1 MLIDIAHP
9 VSFTIP
15 TVARLSAVE
24 VSELDDSTK
33 GKVTLSFSSVELEKG
48 VEYTLTLV
56 GQDATQETLSREV
69 TTTLSGEIGE
79 LDEVLYPFETDAT
92 RRAQQMKFGVLYK
105 ATSLQATGR
114 SNSVQVGS
122 VGVQMPDEPVRLTK
136 IEVDDETETTIRLLV
151 TGSGFVPKETYTVEV
166 SGVFTGSGS
175 EDAHTRTFT
184 VVASDATS
192 ASSSTLVLSSSSDS
206 TSLQFGQT
214 YTVTKIDNGTDFG
227 ILVST
232 LSFVTPQL
240 PESPPL
246 PSVSRVISAS
256 VELNSQGI
264 LMSIVLTGE
273 HLPSDSAFELTL
285 NDTITIPVSFTS
297 STKGK
302 SEVVMLGL
310 DGGLD
315 FGSTYLIT
323 DLCTGGLKI
332 IADGI
337 SISTPPKPS
346 ELTISVCSDDAGD
359 SSMIRSG
366 ADVSTCLRIER
377 AWEIAERLSI
387 ANTMLRIVKP
397 ASLSTPLL
405 MSSLPFKLTSG
416 NMNQSLLSL
425 FQPTSNTDSEPSFLS
440 ITNGE
445 CGLTLLTITTPS
457 SSSFVFISAQ
467 SSTITIQMCSIEGN
481 NSTVSNSEGSIC
493 GWNKGFL
500 HFIESTTNLSAV
512 TMKGLGSGGIVQK
525 GGELTIS
532 KGEFSENGGTN
543 SSFPSARQ
551 NIHCEGEGKLM
562 IDSLSKGD
570 GTKNS
575 PSAWIDSDE
584 CTISGD
590 QDLVSSPL
598 FFPTLDSDNSSTNIE
613 KKTNTIHFSLKG
625 EMLVPCG
632 LDVEVFEWDS
642 DKSVKGAST
651 LLHLDTLATTKWT
664 ETEIVGQV
672 DLNTSLL
679 SLNSSLQ
686 WRARIV
692 YGNNRTTSNSFLFAS
707 ASSTGKGNISQGG
720 TSSKMLWIIPIAV
733 AAILAVGFLVM
744 VCFVRVRRDRKQK
757 SDVLLS
763 HQEMHTQNEAD
774 IEKVEIADDLLPN
787 STGPAHLCSKSIK
800 SEFSDGSAEEMWT
813 LKCDSDPTGEMVGVI
828 ELNGREHT
836 ATKIQVVTTLHS
848 KLHKENSLLHPQLIQ
863 RQVAFG
869 LSHVLSTLQT
879 KDALTQLTSHW
890 VLFDSKD
897 RMFLQISS
905 GSGKGMGVSGG
916 SGKKGMNGSNEGLRW
931 GAPEQKEES
940 TLSVCGVDVE
950 KVSVFRLGLL
960 LWEMETG
967 EIPFREVD
975 AVNAHRQVVSG
986 IRPDLTKV
994 TNSSMRALIQNCLHQ
1009 TPEHRPT
1016 LTTVTRT
1023 LCDITKVPFCNSIKI
1038 RSDFFPF

>member
-1 MLIDIAHP
+1 MN
-9 VSFTIP
+9 
-15 TVARLSAVE
+15 
-24 VSELDDSTK
+24 
-33 GKVTLSFSSVELEKG
+33 
-48 VEYTLTLV
+48 
-56 GQDATQETLSREV
+56 
-69 TTTLSGEIGE
+69 TTSSGEIGE

-92 RRAQQMKFGVLYK
+92 RRANQMKFGVLYK
-105 ATSLQATGR
+105 VTSLQATGR

-122 VGVQMPDEPVRLTK
+122 VGVQMPVEPVCVTK
-136 IEVDDETETTIRLLV
+136 IEVFDETATTIRLLV
-151 TGSGFVPKETYTVEV
+151 TGSGFVGKETYTVEV
-166 SGVFTGSGS
+166 SGVSTGSES
-175 EDAHTRTFT
+175 EDAHTRTLT
-184 VVASDATS
+184 VLASDATS

-214 YTVTKIDNGTDFG
+214 YIVMKIDNGTDDG
-227 ILVST
+227 IIVST
-232 LSFVTPQL
+232 PSFTTPEL
-240 PESPPL
+240 PPL
-246 PSVSRVISAS
+246 PPLTPRIISAS

-264 LMSIVLTGE
+264 WMSIVLAGE
-273 HLPSDSAFELTL
+273 HLPSDSGFELTL
-285 NDTITIPVSFTS
+285 NNTITIPVSFTS

-310 DGGLD
+310 DGGVD

-366 ADVSTCLRIER
+366 ADVSTCLRIDR

-405 MSSLPFKLTSG
+405 VTSQPFRLTSG
-416 NMNQSLLSL
+416 NMNQSHLSL
-425 FQPTSNTDSEPSFLS
+425 SQPSSNTNSDGSLLS
-440 ITNGE
+440 ITNSD
-445 CGLTLLTITTPS
+445 CGLAQLIITTSS

-467 SSTITIQMCSIEGN
+467 SSTITIQMCSIERT
-481 NSTVSNSEGSIC
+481 STTESNSEGSIC
-493 GWNKGFL
+493 GWNTGFL
-500 HFIESTTNLSAV
+500 HFVHSTTNMSSV
-512 TMKGLGSGGIVQK
+512 TMTGLGSGGIVQK

-532 KGEFSENGGTN
+532 SGIFSDNRRTN
-543 SSFPSARQ
+543 SSFPSMRQ
-551 NIHCEGEGKLM
+551 NIHCEGEGKLI

-570 GTKNS
+570 GTEEQ
-575 PSAWIDSDE
+575 PSAWIDADD
-584 CTISGD
+584 CTLTGK
-590 QDLVSSPL
+590 QTFVSSPL
-598 FFPTLDSDNSSTNIE
+598 FVPTLDSDNSSTNFE

-625 EMLVPCG
+625 ETLLPCD

-642 DKSVKGAST
+642 DKSMKGAST
-651 LLHLDTLATTKWT
+651 LLQLDTLAITKWN

-672 DLNTSLL
+672 DLKTSLSSL
-679 SLNSSLQ
+679 SSSLQ
-686 WRARIV
+686 WRARLV
-692 YGNNRTTSNSFLFAS
+692 FGNNRTTSNSFLFAS
-707 ASSTGKGNISQGG
+707 ASSTGKGNMSQGG
-720 TSSKMLWIIPIAV
+720 TSSKMLWIIPVAV
-733 AAILAVGFLVM
+733 AALLAVGFLVM
-744 VCFVRVRRDRKQK
+744 LVCFVRVRRDRKQK

-763 HQEMHTQNEAD
+763 HQEMDAQNEAD

-813 LKCDSDPTGEMVGVI
+813 LKCDSDQTGEMVDVI

-836 ATKIQVVTTLHS
+836 ATKIRVVTTLHS
-848 KLHKENSLLHPQLIQ
+848 KLHKEMSVLHPQLIQ

-869 LSHVLSTLQT
+869 LSHVLSTLPAM
-879 KDALTQLTSHW
+879 DALTQLTSHW

-905 GSGKGMGVSGG
+905 GSGKGVGVSGG
-916 SGKKGMNGSNEGLRW
+916 CEMKDVKRSNEGLRW
-931 GAPEQKEES
+931 GAPEQKEDE
-940 TLSVCGVDVE
+940 TLSTNDVDVE

-967 EIPFREVD
+967 EIPFKEVD

-1016 LTTVTRT
+1016 LTTIPRT
-1023 LCDITKVPFCNSIKI
+1023 LCDISKDEPH
-1038 RSDFFPF
+1038 

>member
-15 TVARLSAVE
+15 TVARLSAIE
-24 VSELDDSTK
+24 VSELDASTK

-56 GQDATQETLSREV
+56 GQDAAHETLTRVV
-69 TTTLSGEIGE
+69 TTTSSGEIGE
-79 LDEVLYPFETDAT
+79 LDEVLYPLETDTT

-105 ATSLQATGR
+105 VPSLKATGR

-122 VGVQMPDEPVRLTK
+122 VGVQMPVEPVRLTT
-136 IEVDDETETTIRLLV
+136 IEVIDETETSIRLVV
-151 TGSGFVPKETYTVEV
+151 TGSGFVPKETFTVEV
-166 SGVFTGSGS
+166 SGVLTGSGS
-175 EDAHTRTFT
+175 ENSHTRTFT
-184 VVASDATS
+184 VVSSCATS

-206 TSLQFGQT
+206 GSLQFGQT
-214 YTVTKIDNGTDFG
+214 YTATKIHKGTNDG
-227 ILVST
+227 IVAGT
-232 LSFVTPQL
+232 PSFTTPPL
-240 PESPPL
+240 PLL
-246 PSVSRVISAS
+246 PSVSRVITA
-256 VELNSQGI
+256 VIELNSQGI
-264 LMSIVLTGE
+264 LLSIVLTGE
-273 HLPSDSAFELTL
+273 HLPSDSAFDLTL
-285 NDTITIPVSFTS
+285 NDRITIPVSFTS

-310 DGGLD
+310 DGGVD

-366 ADVSTCLRIER
+366 ADVSTCLRLER

-387 ANTMLRIVKP
+387 ANTMMRIVKP

-405 MSSLPFKLTSG
+405 VSSLPFELTSG

-425 FQPTSNTDSEPSFLS
+425 SQPTSNTDSEPSLLS

-445 CGLTLLTITTPS
+445 CGLAHLTITTSS

-467 SSTITIQMCSIEGN
+467 SSTITIQMCSIERT
-481 NSTVSNSEGSIC
+481 STTESNSKESIC
-493 GWNKGFL
+493 GWNTGFL
-500 HFIESTTNLSAV
+500 HFVHSTTNMSSV
-512 TMKGLGSGGIVQK
+512 TMTGLGSGGIIQK
-525 GGELTIS
+525 GGELTVSSGI
-532 KGEFSENGGTN
+532 FSDNGRTN

-562 IDSLSKGD
+562 IDSLTKGD

-575 PSAWIDSDE
+575 LSAWIDADDCS
-584 CTISGD
+584 ISGD
-590 QDLVSSPL
+590 PDIVSSPL
-598 FFPTLDSDNSSTNIE
+598 FVPTLDSDTSSTNLD

-642 DKSVKGAST
+642 EKSVKGAST
-651 LLHLDTLATTKWT
+651 LLQLDTLATTKWT

-672 DLNTSLL
+672 DLNTTLS

-686 WRARIV
+686 WRARLV
-692 YGNNRTTSNSFLFAS
+692 FGDNRTTANSFLFAS
-707 ASSTGKGNISQGG
+707 ASSTGKGNMSQGG
-720 TSSKMLWIIPIAV
+720 TSSKMLWIIPVAV
-733 AAILAVGFLVM
+733 AALLAVGFLVM
-744 VCFVRVRRDRKQK
+744 LVCFVRVRRDRKQK

-763 HQEMHTQNEAD
+763 HQEMDAQNEAD

-800 SEFSDGSAEEMWT
+800 SEFSDGSAEELWT
-813 LKCDSDPTGEMVGVI
+813 LKCDSDQTGDMVDVI

-836 ATKIQVVTTLHS
+836 ATKIRVVTTLHS
-848 KLHKENSLLHPQLIQ
+848 KLHKEKSELHPQLIQ

-905 GSGKGMGVSGG
+905 GSGKGVGVSGG
-916 SGKKGMNGSNEGLRW
+916 CEMKDVKPSNEGLRW

-940 TLSVCGVDVE
+940 TQSVCGVDVE

-967 EIPFREVD
+967 EIPFKEVD

-994 TNSSMRALIQNCLHQ
+994 ANSSMRALIQNCLHQ

-1016 LTTVTRT
+1016 LSIITHH
-1023 LCDITKVPFCNSIKI
+1023 LCDITKDQPQ
-1038 RSDFFPF
+1038 